1 MYQFNAQFSAA
12 QDDEA
17 ISQIAAAL
25 RDVISADGDV
35 IAVNGRDVPVNEVLF
50 AFSNN
55 LEDTGTP
62 KIKKKNIFFV
72 RTLNGHSVLLILV
85 PVTDACFLYEYVG
98 TCGPNGRCDAS
109 GSTAQCMY
117 VHVHKKHFHRK
128 PRTD

>member
-62 KIKKKNIFFV
+62 KIKKKKEYFF
-72 RTLNGHSVLLILV
+72 LSKL
-85 PVTDACFLYEYVG
+85 
-98 TCGPNGRCDAS
+98 
-109 GSTAQCMY
+109 
-117 VHVHKKHFHRK
+117 
-128 PRTD
+128 